1 MFSPP
6 IHQIHNQPFIVYNFQ
21 LATSCVILNHHFHF
35 PHFFTCLHKPVA
47 VFLHDS
53 DLSFLRLSGSQ
64 ALRLTGSQALRLS
77 SSGSQAQVLRFLG
90 YSSQGCSAFTSAS
103 IGFVVL
109 TI

>member
-21 LATSCVILNHHFHF
+21 LAISCVILNHHFHF

-64 ALRLTGSQALRLS
+64 ALRLTGSQALKLPG
-77 SSGSQAQVLRFLG
+77 SGSQALRFFILRL
-90 YSSQGCSAFTSAS
+90 FTSAS